1 MDNKKYI
8 ISCSQCGKFPLI
20 NIILDIK
27 DNNIIQYKCHNK
39 EFNNILID
47 NFSNYF
53 IKKQLCILCKEKFNS
68 YCLNCNNYFCK
79 DDFLYHMIIFK
90 HKITS
95 QCFHIINTFYYCINC
110 KIKLCKKCINNPIH
124 GPHRILSEKEL
135 IKYNINISEYIKNF
149 RDLRINNNLNNEKFI
164 NCLEN
169 IVNII
174 NNYIKNDIYIYECVY
189 FLEKLNLS
197 IIKFIYDIGDE
208 KFM

>member
-1 MDNKKYI
+1 MIFYI
-8 ISCSQCGKFPLI
+8 IWLFLNIKLLHQCWHRI
-20 NIILDIK
+20 N
-27 DNNIIQYKCHNK
+27 
-39 EFNNILID
+39 
-47 NFSNYF
+47 
-53 IKKQLCILCKEKFNS
+53 KFN
-68 YCLNCNNYFCK
+68 
-79 DDFLYHMIIFK
+79 
-90 HKITS
+90 
-95 QCFHIINTFYYCINC
+95 YCINC
-110 KIKLCKKCINNPIH
+110 TIKLCKECFNNPIH
-124 GPHRILSEKEL
+124 GPHQILSEKEL